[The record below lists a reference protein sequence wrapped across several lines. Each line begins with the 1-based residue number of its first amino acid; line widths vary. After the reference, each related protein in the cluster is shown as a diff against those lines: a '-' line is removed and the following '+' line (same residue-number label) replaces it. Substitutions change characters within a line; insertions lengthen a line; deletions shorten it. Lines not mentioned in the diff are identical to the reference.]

1 MYSFIQSAISGL
13 LMGGVYAIIAMGL
26 TLIFG
31 VMKLVNFAHGDFLMA
46 FCYLAWAVISGL
58 GMDPYL
64 AILIVAPISFAVG
77 FVFQKF
83 LINGILSR
91 EKDVESPNIRLF
103 TVGFAWC
110 LSNLALLLFGA
121 NIRTTQTAY
130 KSMTFFI
137 GDYMI
142 SVPRLIAFCIAL
154 LATGVLFLFL
164 YRTETGRALR
174 AISQNRFTARLMGIN
189 VEKLYCVAFGIGIV
203 AVGVSAC
210 LIVPF
215 YSVFPTMSSTFGLR
229 SFVIVVLGGMGNL
242 PGALLSG
249 IVVGLLEAF
258 VGTYLS
264 TTYANLIIFVVFII
278 ALVVRSTEW
287 FQNRSRKA

>member
-64 AILIVAPISFAVG
+64 AILFVAPISFAVG

-130 KSMTFFI
+130 KSMTFL
-137 GDYMI
+137 
-142 SVPRLIAFCIAL
+142 S
-154 LATGVLFLFL
+154 AT
-164 YRTETGRALR
+164 T
-174 AISQNRFTARLMGIN
+174 
-189 VEKLYCVAFGIGIV
+189 
-203 AVGVSAC
+203 
-210 LIVPF
+210 
-215 YSVFPTMSSTFGLR
+215 
-229 SFVIVVLGGMGNL
+229 
-242 PGALLSG
+242 
-249 IVVGLLEAF
+249 
-258 VGTYLS
+258 
-264 TTYANLIIFVVFII
+264 
-278 ALVVRSTEW
+278 
-287 FQNRSRKA
+287 